1 MATMY
6 ETIMNL
12 PLFKGLS
19 HEQVSSFLEKT
30 HFKFSKYSDR
40 EKIVSAGERVEE
52 MKCVISGQIRLCHI
66 IGDKDLLRLTELRR
80 NHEVIGAD
88 RLFGM
93 DTTYGADICAVGNV
107 STMEFS
113 KDQYQNLLNAGSIYL
128 LNYLNSLSYGAQIR
142 FNILMIILK
151 EDLLQPADVS
161 STLIV
166 PKILKKFHFFSIL
179 SHLQDFAISIPIL
192 SKKKLLILK
201 ASGQS
206 NKFQVASRLFL
217 KKNSSKHRA
226 RSLE

>member
-52 MKCVISGQIRLCHI
+52 VKCVISGQIRLCHI

-142 FNILMIILK
+142 FNIFNDYPQGGFAATCRRIIHTYCSRNS
-151 EDLLQPADVS
+151 EEIS
-161 STLIV
+161 
-166 PKILKKFHFFSIL
+166 FFSIL

-217 KKNSSKHRA
+217 KRNSSKHRA

>member
-30 HFKFSKYSDR
+30 HIKFSKYSDG
-40 EKIVSAGERVEE
+40 EKIVSAGERAREV
-52 MKCVISGQIRLCHI
+52 KCIISGQVRLCHF
-66 IGDKDLLRLTELRR
+66 IGNDNRLKLTELRKG
-80 NHEVIGAD
+80 NEMLGAD

-93 DTTYGADICAVGNV
+93 DTTYETDIYAVGNV

-142 FNILMIILK
+142 FNIFSDYPK
-151 EDLLQPADVS
+151 GGFVATCVR
-161 STLIV
+161 LIRTYCV
-166 PKILKKFHFFSIL
+166 
-179 SHLQDFAISIPIL
+179 
-192 SKKKLLILK
+192 
-201 ASGQS
+201 
-206 NKFQVASRLFL
+206 
-217 KKNSSKHRA
+217 KNSEEITFLFNPDSFAKFCNIDINSFKKEIIDLE
-226 RSLE
+226 SLGAIKQIPGGFTIISGEFFET

>member
-40 EKIVSAGERVEE
+40 EKIVSAGECVEE
-52 MKCVISGQIRLCHI
+52 VKCVISGQIRLCHI

-113 KDQYQNLLNAGSIYL
+113 KNQYQNLLNAGSIYL

-142 FNILMIILK
+142 FNIFNDYPQGGFAATCRRIIHTYCSRNSEEISFFFNPKSFAGFCNIDTNSFKK
-151 EDLLQPADVS
+151 EIIDLESIGAIKQIPGGFTIVS
-161 STLIV
+161 EE
-166 PKILKKFHFFSIL
+166 KFFE
-179 SHLQDFAISIPIL
+179 A
-192 SKKKLLILK
+192 
-201 ASGQS
+201 
-206 NKFQVASRLFL
+206 
-217 KKNSSKHRA
+217 
-226 RSLE
+226 